1 MVSTTSSMPKAP
13 AARRVQ
19 ASTSTS
25 VQGTGVSAAAFG
37 QSTSADADA
46 TYVGSSAWSPPV

>member
-1 MVSTTSSMPKAP
+1 MISAMSSMPKAP

-19 ASTSTS
+19 ASISTS

-37 QSTSADADA
+37 QNASADADA
-46 TYVGSSAWSPPV
+46 TYVGPTAWSPPV

>member
-1 MVSTTSSMPKAP
+1 MISATSSMSKAP

-19 ASTSTS
+19 ASISTS

-37 QSTSADADA
+37 PNTSADADA
-46 TYVGSSAWSPPV
+46 TYVGPTAWSPPV